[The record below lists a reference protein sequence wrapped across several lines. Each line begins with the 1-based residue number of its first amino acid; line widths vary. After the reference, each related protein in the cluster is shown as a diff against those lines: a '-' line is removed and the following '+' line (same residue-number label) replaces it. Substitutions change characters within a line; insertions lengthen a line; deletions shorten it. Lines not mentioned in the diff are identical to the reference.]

1 MGLVVERAAVDPPD
15 EPTRRDP
22 RRGLP
27 VRPDPAALRRTRRP
41 PAPVPSPLLAVQ
53 RMVYPGWGAGD
64 CRAVL
69 FGPSAPRE
77 TGTGPDARGR
87 GRDPGV
93 VHAHFAA

>member
-1 MGLVVERAAVDPPD
+1 MGLVVERAAPEPSH
-15 EPTRRDP
+15 EPTRRHP

-27 VRPDPAALRRTRRP
+27 VRTESATLRRTRSQTSDI
-41 PAPVPSPLLAVQ
+41 PSSLLGIK
-53 RMVYPGWGAGD
+53 RMVYAGWGAGD

-69 FGPSAPRE
+69 SGSSPPRE

-87 GRDPGV
+87 GRDPGL